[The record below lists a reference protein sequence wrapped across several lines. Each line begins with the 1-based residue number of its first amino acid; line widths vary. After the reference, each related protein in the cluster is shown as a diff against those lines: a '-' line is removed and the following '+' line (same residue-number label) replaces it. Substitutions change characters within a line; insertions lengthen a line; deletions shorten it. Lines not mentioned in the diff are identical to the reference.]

1 MIALSLLVS
10 GGCAWFQTHPVA
22 GQPARDFLERVKN
35 QGGAAYGRVQSAR
48 KGKGPYDVEVTLTT
62 GWSRLKKEI
71 QQADALIL
79 ARAWVIVI
87 RPVKPEKARIDFV
100 DNNGNPLAW
109 GVYQTSTG
117 LFVDLG
123 GVRAR

>member
-1 MIALSLLVS
+1 MGVLGSRRTRWWVSLHS
-10 GGCAWFQTHPVA
+10 
-22 GQPARDFLERVKN
+22 DFLGRVKN
-35 QGGAAYGRVQSAR
+35 QGGAAYGRVQSVR

-87 RPVKPEKARIDFV
+87 RLVKPEKARIDFV

-109 GVYQTSTG
+109 GVYQTSIG